1 MGNVKRSRV
10 SGMWHILIVSG
21 CFLIGSVLG
30 SFLGMCTGD
39 SGVAEIDLFLRDFL
53 NLAGTREVIWSVPA
67 VLWHRGRWL
76 LCCCILSLSSLGIA
90 FLPVLFGMRGFL
102 LAFGVSCFVQVFGAM
117 GLIPAV
123 LLFGIPALLWAP
135 GFLIFGVACL
145 RWSLQNVGRAEPLLA
160 CDFRSGMCAA
170 GLFLMMCVIF
180 ECGLLPSL
188 LSAAA
193 RILE

>member
-1 MGNVKRSRV
+1 MGLLQDVYGNKAVNHAGYQTSRLY
-10 SGMWHILIVSG
+10 GKG
-21 CFLIGSVLG
+21 
-30 SFLGMCTGD
+30 
-39 SGVAEIDLFLRDFL
+39 
-53 NLAGTREVIWSVPA
+53 
-67 VLWHRGRWL
+67 
-76 LCCCILSLSSLGIA
+76 A
-90 FLPVLFGMRGFL
+90 FFYNAQELYGGNAL